1 MIINPIPVPPPV
13 TTAVT
18 CETSKS
24 FELLRSSV
32 LAFPGAMLDENL
44 DVTKAFGRVDGW
56 KDVLSAV
63 DLARVLENRRSIV
76 EIERVQADKK
86 DCFYGD

>member
-1 MIINPIPVPPPV
+1 VIIKPIPVPPPV

-44 DVTKAFGRVDGW
+44 IAIALGRVDGW
-56 KDVLSAV
+56 KDVLSVV
-63 DLARVLENRRSIV
+63 DLARVLEKRRSIV
-76 EIERVQADKK
+76 EIERV
-86 DCFYGD
+86 